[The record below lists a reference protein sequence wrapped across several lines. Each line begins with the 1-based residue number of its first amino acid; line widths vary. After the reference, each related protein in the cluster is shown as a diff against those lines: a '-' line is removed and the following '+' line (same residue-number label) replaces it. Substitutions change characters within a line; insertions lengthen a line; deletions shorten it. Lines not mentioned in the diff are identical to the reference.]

1 MEIGKIP
8 ESILKR
14 AVFRQIHTK
23 RDEVLVGAG
32 VGEDCAVMQLAPDE
46 VFVLST
52 DPITGTEKDMGTL
65 ALQIT
70 ANDLASAGAEPVG
83 VLLTVLLP
91 PSADEPLI
99 RRLMQ
104 EVECACEKL
113 HIQVMGGHTEV
124 TAVVNQ
130 PVISVTGVGKAKK
143 DRLITTGGAHVGDDV
158 IVTKWIG
165 IEGTSIIAK
174 EKEEELKQHF
184 TGSFVDQA
192 KAFDQYLSVVP
203 EAMVAVAH
211 GVTAMHDVTEGGI
224 YGALWELAEASGVGL
239 EIDLKAI
246 PIRQETVE
254 VCEQFHLNPYQLI
267 SSGSM
272 LMAAPDGL
280 GLVQALKKAG
290 IPASIVGRC
299 VEGKAKKIVNGEDTA
314 YLERPKTDELYKIY
328 ESGNREMR
336 EKILTYIERN
346 SRVDLKDLAIMLGP
360 DEAAVANEI
369 ADMEK
374 EGVICGYHTL
384 IDWDKTSSEKVT
396 ALIEVK
402 VTPQRGL
409 GFDKIAER
417 IYNYPEVDC
426 VYLISGGFDFMVMI
440 EGKTMRGVAQ
450 FVSEKLSTQES
461 VLSTATHFIL
471 KKYKDHGSVMVN
483 PSKDERMLVTP

>member
-174 EKEEELKQHF
+174 EKEEE
-184 TGSFVDQA
+184 
-192 KAFDQYLSVVP
+192 
-203 EAMVAVAH
+203 H
-211 GVTAMHDVTEGGI
+211 GNHP
-224 YGALWELAEASGVGL
+224 L
-239 EIDLKAI
+239 
-246 PIRQETVE
+246 
-254 VCEQFHLNPYQLI
+254 
-267 SSGSM
+267 
-272 LMAAPDGL
+272 
-280 GLVQALKKAG
+280 
-290 IPASIVGRC
+290 
-299 VEGKAKKIVNGEDTA
+299 
-314 YLERPKTDELYKIY
+314 
-328 ESGNREMR
+328 
-336 EKILTYIERN
+336 
-346 SRVDLKDLAIMLGP
+346 
-360 DEAAVANEI
+360 
-369 ADMEK
+369 
-374 EGVICGYHTL
+374 
-384 IDWDKTSSEKVT
+384 
-396 ALIEVK
+396 
-402 VTPQRGL
+402 
-409 GFDKIAER
+409 
-417 IYNYPEVDC
+417 
-426 VYLISGGFDFMVMI
+426 
-440 EGKTMRGVAQ
+440 
-450 FVSEKLSTQES
+450 
-461 VLSTATHFIL
+461 
-471 KKYKDHGSVMVN
+471 
-483 PSKDERMLVTP
+483 